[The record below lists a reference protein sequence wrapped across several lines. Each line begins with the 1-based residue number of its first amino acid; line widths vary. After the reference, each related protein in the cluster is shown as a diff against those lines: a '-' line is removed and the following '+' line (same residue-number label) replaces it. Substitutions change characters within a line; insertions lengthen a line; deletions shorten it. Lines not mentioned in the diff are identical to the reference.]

1 MNVYIIVDEN
11 QTIEIV
17 CDSKEGAEIY
27 IKSESRYD
35 YELNYI
41 KAELWSL
48 ADVLSVYKLK
58 EIV

>member
-48 ADVLSVYKLK
+48 ADVRSVYKSK
-58 EIV
+58 EK

>member
-1 MNVYIIVDEN
+1 MDAYIVVDEN
-11 QTIEIV
+11 QTIELV